1 MDMEIFMKKRQ
12 EMKFS
17 LEDVSNLLNKLGY
30 QNCVVETGII
40 EGVEKKTE
48 NECFKAFCWENQKQG
63 LEALKEE
70 LKNVKKVPEHFAY
83 IKFYSEGS
91 NAKNDKEIWALVVG
105 KSNTDDPDLCFKLF
119 ATEEIYKQKINK
131 MQSPKVLNRKLPGD
145 LSKIWLYEHKESK
158 WFVEKILVFW
168 KDISDDENISLM
180 AFKAEADIGGLL
192 GLFNS

>member
-30 QNCVVETGII
+30 RNCVVETEIRKGARK
-40 EGVEKKTE
+40 ETEKEIYKTIGW
-48 NECFKAFCWENQKQG
+48 KNQKQG
-63 LEALKEE
+63 LEALKEK
-70 LKNVKKVPEHFAY
+70 LKYVRKVPEHFAY

-91 NAKNDKEIWALVVG
+91 SAKNDKEIWALVVG
-105 KSNTDDPDLCFKLF
+105 KSNTDDPDLCFEVF

-131 MQSPKVLNRKLPGD
+131 MQSPKVLNRKLPRD

-168 KDISDDENISLM
+168 KDISDDENVSLM

>member
-63 LEALKEE
+63 SEE
-70 LKNVKKVPEHFAY
+70 LKKRLELKEVPEHFAY

-91 NAKNDKEIWALVVG
+91 NAKNDNEIWALVAG
-105 KSNTDDPDLCFKLF
+105 KGNKNDSDLRFQEF
-119 ATEEIYKQKINK
+119 ATEKSYRKKIENI
-131 MQSPKVLNRKLPGD
+131 SDPKVIHRKLPGD

-158 WFVEKILVFW
+158 WFTEMILVFW
-168 KDISDDENISLM
+168 KDISNDENVSLM